1 MYETRIRFTKPNRFS
16 EPGTKTEQL
25 RVGKLDKNSWAVSK
39 CETLVG
45 VRFRLTKNVTESCFE
60 SDHRNRYKEGGLM
73 KGKLIVSLDMTD
85 IAQMKSLVE
94 KLASRVVYYK
104 IGSIPFTF
112 FGPEIIA
119 YLKEKE
125 KKVMLD
131 LKYHDIPNTVAR
143 ACEGALN
150 MGVDL
155 ITVHASG
162 GFSMLE
168 EAVKAIL
175 MGSRRGDSEKPKLLG
190 ITVLTSIDEAYFS
203 DLFGNVQR
211 TLAEQ
216 VIFLAQLARSAGLD
230 GVVASPQEIVPIR
243 QCCGEDFLIVTP
255 GIRPAQKDVAQDDQ
269 ARTMTPAQAIRSGAD
284 YIVVGRPIVKADDPV
299 ASAEAILKE
308 IENGYRACT

>member
-1 MYETRIRFTKPNRFS
+1 MNE
-16 EPGTKTEQL
+16 
-25 RVGKLDKNSWAVSK
+25 
-39 CETLVG
+39 
-45 VRFRLTKNVTESCFE
+45 
-60 SDHRNRYKEGGLM
+60 
-73 KGKLIVSLDMTD
+73 KLIVSLDMSD
-85 IAQMKSLVE
+85 ISEIRSLVE

-104 IGSIPFTF
+104 IGAVPFTF
-112 FGPEIIA
+112 FGPEIIT
-119 YLKEKE
+119 YLKAKD

-150 MGVDL
+150 LGVDL

-175 MGSRRGDSEKPKLLG
+175 TGPGGAGSTKPKLLG
-190 ITVLTSIDEAYFS
+190 ITVLTSIDEAYFN

-230 GVVASPQEIVPIR
+230 GVVASPREIMPIR

-255 GIRPAQKDVAQDDQ
+255 GIRPAQKDVVEDYQ
-269 ARTMTPAQAIRSGAD
+269 ARTMTPEQAIRAGAD
-284 YIVVGRPIVKADDPV
+284 YIVVGRPIVKASDPV
-299 ASAEAILKE
+299 AAAEAVLKE
-308 IENGYRACT
+308 IEHGYRTDA